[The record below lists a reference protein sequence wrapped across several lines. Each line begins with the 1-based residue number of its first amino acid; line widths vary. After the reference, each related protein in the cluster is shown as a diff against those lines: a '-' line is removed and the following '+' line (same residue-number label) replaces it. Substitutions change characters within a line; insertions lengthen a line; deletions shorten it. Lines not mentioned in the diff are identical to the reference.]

1 MEETALIGRLK
12 RYQFLFEELVKR
24 DFCIKYKRAVLG
36 IFWSML
42 SPLLTLLVMRLV
54 FTQFF
59 GRTVPYYT
67 TYLFAGNLVFA
78 YFKDATTNGMKALMN
93 NRSIITKVKVPKFMF
108 VLSSNVSSLVNF
120 LISLIVFF
128 IFTLIDGI
136 DPSLRYLALIYPVF
150 CLVLLIVGISLILSA
165 LFVFFRDMQYLYG
178 IFTLLLMYMSA
189 IFYQVGQY
197 PAKIQRI
204 FLANP
209 VYVYIKYVRVV
220 VIDGSFPSASYHLLM
235 LFYAVFALALGV
247 LVYYKNNNRF
257 LYYI

>member
-1 MEETALIGRLK
+1 MIRRLR

-24 DFCIKYKRAVLG
+24 DFSIKYKRAVLG

-42 SPLLTLLVMRLV
+42 SPLLTLLIMRLV

-78 YFKDATTNGMKALMN
+78 YFRDATTNGMKALLS

-120 LISLIVFF
+120 LLSGIVFL

-136 DPSLRYLALIYPVF
+136 SPSLRYLALLYPIF
-150 CLVLLIVGISLILSA
+150 CLVVLIAGISLLLSA
-165 LFVFFRDMQYLYG
+165 LYVFFRDMQYLYG
-178 IFTLLLMYMSA
+178 IFTMLLMYMSA
-189 IFYQVGQY
+189 IFYQVEQY
-197 PAKIQRI
+197 PERIQRL
-204 FLANP
+204 FLLNP
-209 VYVYIKYVRVV
+209 IYVYIKYIRLV
-220 VIDGSFPSASYHLLM
+220 VINGSFPSATYHLLM
-235 LFYAVFALALGV
+235 LFYALVALAIGV
-247 LVYYKNNNRF
+247 LVYYKNSDRF
-257 LYYI
+257 LYYL